1 MTKNKEILRLAN
13 LGINQS
19 GIASSCGCA
28 RKTVRDV
35 LARAKELQL
44 SYPLNEETS
53 DAQLQRLLFPDKA
66 LPTVERK
73 LPDYEYIDKKMMK
86 SGVTLKLLW
95 SEYCETCRQTR
106 ELPLMYSQFCFH
118 YHKYREKTK
127 ATMHILRKPGEQCA
141 HFNNAI
147 QKRSFRTLHPP
158 ALQSRIGSM
167 FRKSFVFKHFRP
179 LTSTFLT
186 SRQQSQHAQSME
198 TYQHTPHQTQQNYPQ
213 QALQHHVPSYQD
225 HNQHKQPAQH

>member
-167 FRKSFVFKHFRP
+167 SGNP
-179 LTSTFLT
+179 LFSSTFSFHISTFET
-186 SRQQSQHAQSME
+186 SKLLPQHACYVE
-198 TYQHTPHQTQQNYPQ
+198 NCPPAAPPGRCTY
-213 QALQHHVPSYQD
+213 VPIFLDPWPRWPGCRIRKRFS
-225 HNQHKQPAQH
+225 PE